1 MATGEFTGTTLSAN
15 ASGDVAANRF
25 VKMATTANETLL
37 VIECT
42 DGQQAIGISTHAAAD
57 GEAVGVAVDGVGMLY
72 VNAANANIAAMSL
85 LNCIANDGVGGV
97 EASDGQPYNAIA
109 LEPSTAD
116 GDKIRVLIV
125 NAMRGA

>member
-15 ASGDVAANRF
+15 ASGAVLANRF
-25 VKMATTANETLL
+25 VKMATTVNEALL
-37 VIECT
+37 VVECT
-42 DGQQAIGISTHAAAD
+42 DGQGAIGISTNAAAD
-57 GEAVGVAVDGVGMLY
+57 GEAVGVAVDGIGVLY
-72 VNAANANIAAMSL
+72 VNGANANIAAMAT
-85 LNCIANDGVGGV
+85 LNCIAADGVGGV
-97 EASDGQPYNAIA
+97 EAADGAPYNAIA